1 MKDDAQRLDVEGG
14 RVSAEAVQI
23 ARDGELLLPRLDL
36 CISIVN
42 NYRVKIDAARHKASL
57 LKNMT
62 LDEMKVGLI
71 GDSQAAPLLSN
82 DLMKVQRF
90 LLSNNYS
97 NVFVTVLVPFQGTQ
111 QQFGRIEESGA
122 EGCAAL
128 RSIGRPTALIGANY
142 STAKYYIR
150 KIICGR
156 IGAFGI

>member
-1 MKDDAQRLDVEGG
+1 MKEDAERLDMEGE

-57 LKNMT
+57 LKNMS

-82 DLMKVQRF
+82 DMMKVKW
-90 LLSNNYS
+90 LH
-97 NVFVTVLVPFQGTQ
+97 P
-111 QQFGRIEESGA
+111 
-122 EGCAAL
+122 
-128 RSIGRPTALIGANY
+128 
-142 STAKYYIR
+142 
-150 KIICGR
+150 IIN
-156 IGAFGI
+156 